1 MTGRGNPEAL
11 HEAAAGWREMGGHLD
26 GMLRELDTHVARAA
40 AADWHGPAGE
50 AFAAD
55 WHRLKR
61 SVDDALPVFELAA
74 ADLDSAASRPAAPEH
89 DGEAKDAPAP
99 AAPAAG
105 SPDGSR
111 DLMYGVMALGQL
123 GNALGGFAR
132 GRKGGGG
139 QGNRPPLKGEWAV
152 SDAPAGPD
160 PFGPG
165 GSRRGGAGVAKGART
180 PDTAASGTAGATNAA
195 PAGKGPGGAD
205 PKDPKDAKDPKG
217 AADAKTAKGAAA
229 TGPAP
234 AATPGAGPADA
245 APSGGVRPDVG
256 RHGAFG

>member
-11 HEAAAGWREMGGHLD
+11 HEAAAGWREMGSHLD
-26 GMLRELDTHVARAA
+26 GMVRELDKHVGRAA
-40 AADWHGPAGE
+40 AADWQGPAGE

-61 SVDDALPVFELAA
+61 SVDETLPVFELAA
-74 ADLDSAASRPAAPEH
+74 ADLESAASRPAAPEH
-89 DGEAKDAPAP
+89 EGEAKDAPAP
-99 AAPAAG
+99 AAPVG
-105 SPDGSR
+105 NSSDGGR

-132 GRKGGGG
+132 GKGGGSGG
-139 QGNRPPLKGEWAV
+139 QGSRPPLKGEWAV

-165 GSRRGGAGVAKGART
+165 GPRRGGAGIAKGART
-180 PDTAASGTAGATNAA
+180 PDGAAAASGTGGPKNAA
-195 PAGKGPGGAD
+195 PAGKGSGGPD
-205 PKDPKDAKDPKG
+205 
-217 AADAKTAKGAAA
+217 AAA
-229 TGPAP
+229 APSAAPAP
-234 AATPGAGPADA
+234 AAAPDAKPSGGTDPAGGTTPA
-245 APSGGVRPDVG
+245 GGVRPDVG